1 MVYRPERKALFL
13 LLGSL
18 LIILL
23 IHAGITVTGPETFSE
38 PFDPTLS
45 DGSRVS
51 IEGSVE
57 EIQKTRSGGHWN
69 AVVSGTRIF
78 IPRGTGDP
86 GLRIG
91 DQVTIYGILTTYEG
105 KREIT
110 VQNMRDIIRY

>member
-1 MVYRPERKALFL
+1 MVYRPERKALTL
-13 LLGSL
+13 LVGSL

-23 IHAGITVTGPETFSE
+23 IHAGITMAGPGAFTKPFE
-38 PFDPTLS
+38 PDLP

-51 IEGSVE
+51 LEGSVE
-57 EIQKTRSGGHWN
+57 DIRQTRTGGHWS

-91 DQVTIYGILTTYEG
+91 DQVSIYGILTTYDGE
-105 KREIT
+105 REIT
-110 VQNMRDIIRY
+110 IQSAGDIIRH

>member
-1 MVYRPERKALFL
+1 MVYRPERKALII

-23 IHAGITVTGPETFSE
+23 IHAGITIGGAGTFSE
-38 PFDPTLS
+38 PFDPTLP
-45 DGSRVS
+45 DGTRVS

-57 EIQKTRSGGHWN
+57 GIQKTRSGGHWN
-69 AVVSGTRIF
+69 AIVSGTRIF

-91 DQVTIYGILTTYEG
+91 DQVTIYGILTTYNGE
-105 KREIT
+105 REIT
-110 VQNMRDIIRY
+110 VQNIRDIIRY